1 MIESLDISLLL
12 KDILLRVE
20 LRIAKWALLRK
31 EFRNT
36 SLDNI
41 IHNYKV
47 CMFCA
52 PLVARKAPV
61 IGVLLQLGFFF
72 FF

>member
-1 MIESLDISLLL
+1 M
-12 KDILLRVE
+12 RVE

-41 IHNYKV
+41 IHNCKV

-61 IGVLLQLGFFF
+61 HRRPPSIRVFFF
-72 FF
+72 FLKFNVVGAA